1 MIHPEDDED
10 PDEEGEDIG
19 VGVDLVLQGELAG
32 VGDDVEDPGLV
43 GDSVQLGDEGEDCK
57 AKSLLS
63 DDCSG
68 EGDDDREMMNREE
81 SEVAT
86 EDHVQ
91 HLSNMNTQAE
101 HDQVDR
107 QLGAAVHQVSAE
119 MIGLVQRQHGP
130 DSTDCCGQPRQPG
143 APVLVDPG
151 AGGVHVVGDPGQQ
164 VDAPHQ
170 LEHWSIHQIRE
181 IVDNVFIG
189 MRRGGIEESV
199 GEGEAFHDDE
209 CVEDDL
215 EGSTESEFPEQK
227 ILYSIILSLQT
238 SIFRIPS
245 SRMLMIRVPDVRS
258 FNPDVITQHRQ
269 CTSDQV
275 YSVTFL
281 KNKKHEREYLI
292 YLPLVSKYKT
302 FTKFKFK
309 LSLQLL

>member
-1 MIHPEDDED
+1 
-10 PDEEGEDIG
+10 
-19 VGVDLVLQGELAG
+19 
-32 VGDDVEDPGLV
+32 
-43 GDSVQLGDEGEDCK
+43 
-57 AKSLLS
+57 
-63 DDCSG
+63 
-68 EGDDDREMMNREE
+68 
-81 SEVAT
+81 
-86 EDHVQ
+86 
-91 HLSNMNTQAE
+91 
-101 HDQVDR
+101 
-107 QLGAAVHQVSAE
+107 
-119 MIGLVQRQHGP
+119 
-130 DSTDCCGQPRQPG
+130 
-143 APVLVDPG
+143 
-151 AGGVHVVGDPGQQ
+151 
-164 VDAPHQ
+164 
-170 LEHWSIHQIRE
+170 
-181 IVDNVFIG
+181 
-189 MRRGGIEESV
+189 MRSGGIEESV

-281 KNKKHEREYLI
+281 KNTEHEYLI